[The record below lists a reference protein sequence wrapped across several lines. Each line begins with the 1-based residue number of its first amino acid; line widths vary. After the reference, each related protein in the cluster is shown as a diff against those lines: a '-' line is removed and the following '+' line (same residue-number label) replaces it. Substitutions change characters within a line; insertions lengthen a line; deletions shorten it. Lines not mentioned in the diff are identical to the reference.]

1 MITVLVIK
9 TSSLGDI
16 IHTLPA
22 LSDAQT
28 ALPDIQFDW
37 LVEENF
43 AEIPAWHPA
52 VRNTIPV
59 AIRRWR
65 KTMLKTLFNGE
76 FKRFKEQLQAQ
87 YYDVVIDA
95 QGLLKSAVL
104 TYLAQGESYGLDKLS
119 AREALAARFYQH
131 PQNIARDQHAVE
143 RVRQLFAQSLGYDHH
158 ALPVNYNLTL
168 SAPACVPAVTGHS
181 RTLLFLH
188 GTTWESKHWPESYW
202 LELSHKLIAQG
213 YKILLPW
220 GNEKEY
226 QRVLKI
232 QQQCND
238 KDNIIVLDK
247 MNLNQL
253 AEKIANCDAV
263 IAVDT
268 GLAHLAAALDK
279 PTIAVYGPTS
289 PGLTGTYG
297 KHQIHLQSDR
307 KCVPCFKKHCPYRKE
322 AEHPPCYNDIKPAR
336 VMTSLTTLLNDL

>member
-22 LSDAQT
+22 LTDAQT
-28 ALPDIQFDW
+28 ALGDIQFDW
-37 LVEENF
+37 LVEESF

-52 VRNTIPV
+52 VRNIIPV

-65 KTMLKTLFNGE
+65 KEIVKTIFNGE
-76 FKRFKEQLQAQ
+76 FKRFKQQLQAQ

-95 QGLLKSAVL
+95 QGLLKSAAL
-104 TYLAQGESYGLDKLS
+104 TYLAQGKSYGLDKLS
-119 AREALAARFYQH
+119 AREPLAARFYQY

-158 ALPVNYNLTL
+158 ALPVNYNLNISTQ
-168 SAPACVPAVTGHS
+168 TTEGNS
-181 RTLLFLH
+181 RSILFLH
-188 GTTWESKHWPESYW
+188 GTTWESKHWPEQYW
-202 LELSHKLIAQG
+202 LELAHKVIAQG

-220 GNEKEY
+220 GNESEY
-226 QRVLKI
+226 QRALTI
-232 QQQCND
+232 QQQC
-238 KDNIIVLDK
+238 KDNDNVIVLDK

-253 AEKIANCDAV
+253 AEKIASSDAV

-307 KCVPCFKKHCPYRKE
+307 ECAPCFKKHCPYSKG
-322 AEHPPCYNDIKPAR
+322 AEHPPCYNDIQPAR
-336 VMTSLTTLLNDL
+336 VMTSLTTLLNDH

>member
-9 TSSLGDI
+9 TSSLGDV

-22 LSDAQT
+22 LTDAQT
-28 ALPDIQFDW
+28 ALGDIQFDW

-52 VRNTIPV
+52 VRNTLPV

-65 KTMLKTLFNGE
+65 KEMLKCVFNGE
-76 FKRFKEQLQAQ
+76 FKRFKQQLQAQ

-104 TYLAQGESYGLDKLS
+104 TYLAQGKTYGLDKLS
-119 AREALAARFYQH
+119 AREPIAARFYQY
-131 PQNIARDQHAVE
+131 PQAIARDQHAVE

-158 ALPVNYNLTL
+158 ALPLNYNL
-168 SAPACVPAVTGHS
+168 SFIAQAAKSNS
-181 RTLLFLH
+181 RSVVFLH
-188 GTTWESKHWPESYW
+188 GTTWESKHWPEQYW
-202 LELSHKLIAQG
+202 LELADQLTARG
-213 YKILLPW
+213 YTILLPW
-220 GNEKEY
+220 GNELEY
-226 QRVLKI
+226 KRALNIQEQC
-232 QQQCND
+232 QQQD
-238 KDNIIVLDK
+238 VIVLDK

-253 AEKIANCDAV
+253 AEKIAASDII

-279 PTIAVYGPTS
+279 PTIALYGPTS

-297 KHQIHLQSDR
+297 NNQIHLQSSIS
-307 KCVPCFKKHCPYRKE
+307 CTPCFKKHCPYSKE
-322 AEHPPCYNDIKPAR
+322 ANYPPCYNEIKPER
-336 VMTSLTTLLNDL
+336 VMTYITNKVRL